1 MRPNVPWC
9 IGNNAK
15 CFQDIRILVKNVN
28 KRRTKRSKSKG
39 SATAR
44 ISLSKFYDLSNPMSQ
59 DMPVYP
65 GEPKPEFQP
74 IFSIGK
80 DKVNVTRLV
89 MSSHTGTHI
98 DAPKHFIPTSTA
110 NAVNDI
116 PLETFI
122 GECVVLDISKR
133 DVGYGITDSDLD
145 EYSGMIN
152 QNNGDII
159 LVYTGT
165 SDQWG
170 KNENI
175 RTNFSY
181 LEPSAAQW
189 LVDHRI
195 KCIGIDSFSMEKYG
209 FQRGLTHEK
218 LLSNGIGIIECI
230 SSKLKEC
237 VGNRM
242 FLVCIP
248 LPLEGV
254 DGSPVRPVLFEIF

>member
-1 MRPNVPWC
+1 M
-9 IGNNAK
+9 
-15 CFQDIRILVKNVN
+15 KNVN
-28 KRRTKRSKSKG
+28 KRRTKRSKG
-39 SATAR
+39 PATAR
-44 ISLSKFYDLSNPMSQ
+44 ISIPKFYDLSNPISQ

-110 NAVNDI
+110 DAVNDI
-116 PLETFI
+116 PLESLI
-122 GECVVLDISKR
+122 GECVVLDMSKR
-133 DVGYGITDSDLD
+133 DAGYGITDSDLD
-145 EYSGMIN
+145 EYSGMIKEN
-152 QNNGDII
+152 GGDIV
-159 LVYTGT
+159 LDYTGT

-170 KNENI
+170 KHDNI

-195 KCIGIDSFSMEKYG
+195 KCVGIDSFSMEKYG

-218 LLSNGIGIIECI
+218 LLSNGIGIIEGI
-230 SSKLKEC
+230 SSKLKEF
-237 VGNRM
+237 VGKRM

-248 LPLEGV
+248 LPLEGA